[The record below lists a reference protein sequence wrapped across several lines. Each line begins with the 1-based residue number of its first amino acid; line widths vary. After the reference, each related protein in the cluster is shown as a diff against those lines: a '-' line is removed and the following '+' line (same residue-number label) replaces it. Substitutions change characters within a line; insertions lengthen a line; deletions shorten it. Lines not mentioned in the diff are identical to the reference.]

1 MDAKAQQK
9 IKPTRSSRL
18 ALMFEAANRK
28 IHDYLLRQHLSHWH
42 PISTAPMNH
51 DLQLTILD
59 DTTAAVL
66 PFPCR
71 RTNSGEWIN
80 ADLGTPIH
88 IQPVKWRAWQSPLAK
103 AENTKI

>member
-1 MDAKAQQK
+1 MDANEQQK
-9 IKPTRSSRL
+9 VERSRSSRL
-18 ALMFEAANRK
+18 LGMIDAADRK
-28 IHDYLLRQHLSHWH
+28 IHDYLLRLHLSHWH

-59 DTTAAVL
+59 TTAAAIL

-80 ADLGTPIH
+80 ADLGTAIH
-88 IQPVKWRAWQSPLAK
+88 IQPVKWRPWQKPQTPRA
-103 AENTKI
+103 